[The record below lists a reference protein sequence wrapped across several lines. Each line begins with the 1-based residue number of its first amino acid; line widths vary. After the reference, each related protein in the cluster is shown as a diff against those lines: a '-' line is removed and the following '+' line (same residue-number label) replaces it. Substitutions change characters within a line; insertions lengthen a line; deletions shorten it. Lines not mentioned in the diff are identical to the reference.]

1 MTFKII
7 TLGCKMNAYES
18 EALKEKLLANGFKET
33 NDNADCYIVNTC
45 AVTHM
50 AEKKDMKTVRDIQ
63 RDHPDSKIF
72 VMGCSSQIHKE
83 MYLEIENVKAVYGTF
98 HKDEMAQCIMEGRT
112 PGDQV
117 NSDFRSFTFDN
128 LSISKG
134 KHEARSYIKIQD
146 GCDNFCSYCIVPYSR
161 GRSRSRNHQSIMEEM
176 KRLLDNGVK
185 EIIIGGIDVGSYED
199 PHEEKAYRLKNL
211 LREMAEYAPEKHFRI
226 RVSSIECSQIDD
238 EYISLFHDY
247 PNRLCPHFHIPL
259 QSGSEKILI
268 KMNRKYRLDDF
279 YSMTEKI
286 KKNIA
291 NVALST
297 DVISGFPGETDED
310 FENTYEFIKK
320 VGFMRIHAFPY
331 SEREGTVASR
341 IKEGI
346 VRMDIRRQRTNK
358 LIDLGVILEKN
369 FRADMKGKNLEVL
382 FEGKD
387 KDGLYQGYTENYLEV
402 HSKSEENLTNQF
414 KKIKF

>member
-1 MTFKII
+1 
-7 TLGCKMNAYES
+7 
-18 EALKEKLLANGFKET
+18 
-33 NDNADCYIVNTC
+33 
-45 AVTHM
+45 
-50 AEKKDMKTVRDIQ
+50 
-63 RDHPDSKIF
+63 
-72 VMGCSSQIHKE
+72 
-83 MYLEIENVKAVYGTF
+83 
-98 HKDEMAQCIMEGRT
+98 
-112 PGDQV
+112 
-117 NSDFRSFTFDN
+117 
-128 LSISKG
+128 
-134 KHEARSYIKIQD
+134 
-146 GCDNFCSYCIVPYSR
+146 
-161 GRSRSRNHQSIMEEM
+161 
-176 KRLLDNGVK
+176 
-185 EIIIGGIDVGSYED
+185 
-199 PHEEKAYRLKNL
+199 
-211 LREMAEYAPEKHFRI
+211 
-226 RVSSIECSQIDD
+226 
-238 EYISLFHDY
+238 
-247 PNRLCPHFHIPL
+247 
-259 QSGSEKILI
+259 
-268 KMNRKYRLDDF
+268 MNRKYRLEDF

-286 KKNIA
+286 KKNIT

-310 FENTYEFIKK
+310 FKNTYEFIKK